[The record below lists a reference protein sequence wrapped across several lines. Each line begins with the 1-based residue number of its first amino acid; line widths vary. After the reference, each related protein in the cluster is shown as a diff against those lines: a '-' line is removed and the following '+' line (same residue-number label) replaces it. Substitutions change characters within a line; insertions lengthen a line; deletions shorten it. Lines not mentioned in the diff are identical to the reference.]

1 MSFLRNT
8 FAVLLGLGV
17 AMLIITIGLRIN
29 SEWITYSGFTPFEKW
44 SRLLEDMRGNSWFFV
59 ALLIST
65 GVASTIGGI
74 TTALIVKKAKV
85 AYAILIGFILLF
97 LAVLDIVFFGYHPTF
112 YQIGIFLKFRFGR
125 ICEFSCDGFK
135 ILQIILLFYNGLHRL
150 EKSKINR

>member
-44 SRLLEDMRGNSWFFV
+44 SRLLEDMRGNSCFFV
-59 ALLIST
+59 ALLVST
-65 GVASTIGGI
+65 GIASTIGGI
-74 TTALIVKKAKV
+74 TTAFIVKKAKV

-97 LAVLDIVFFGYHPTF
+97 LAVSVR
-112 YQIGIFLKFRFGR
+112 FLVLRVRLQARF
-125 ICEFSCDGFK
+125 
-135 ILQIILLFYNGLHRL
+135 
-150 EKSKINR
+150 

>member
-44 SRLLEDMRGNSWFFV
+44 SRLLEDMRGNNSFFV

-65 GVASTIGGI
+65 GIASTIGGI
-74 TTALIVKKAKV
+74 TTAFIVKKAKV

-112 YQIGIFLKFRFGR
+112 YQIGIFLTIFP
-125 ICEFSCDGFK
+125 FSWVGGK
-135 ILQIILLFYNGLHRL
+135 IIEVIFNQRE
-150 EKSKINR
+150 EKNRKIQSKKHQE

>member
-44 SRLLEDMRGNSWFFV
+44 SRLLEDMRGNNSFFV

-65 GVASTIGGI
+65 GIASTIGGI
-74 TTALIVKKAKV
+74 TTAFIVKKAKV

-112 YQIGIFLKFRFGR
+112 YQVGIFLTFFP
-125 ICEFSCDGFK
+125 FSWIGGK
-135 ILQIILLFYNGLHRL
+135 IVEIFF
-150 EKSKINR
+150 SKKKK

>member
-29 SEWITYSGFTPFEKW
+29 SEWITYPGFTPFEKW

-65 GVASTIGGI
+65 GIASTIGGI

-85 AYAILIGFILLF
+85 AYAILIGFILLLSDRNISYDISFF
-97 LAVLDIVFFGYHPTF
+97 LGWRENYRSYL
-112 YQIGIFLKFRFGR
+112 
-125 ICEFSCDGFK
+125 
-135 ILQIILLFYNGLHRL
+135 
-150 EKSKINR
+150 

>member
-44 SRLLEDMRGNSWFFV
+44 SRLLEDMRGNSSFFV

-74 TTALIVKKAKV
+74 TTAFIVKKAKV
-85 AYAILIGFILLF
+85 AYAILISFILLF
-97 LAVLDIVFFGYHPTF
+97 
-112 YQIGIFLKFRFGR
+112 
-125 ICEFSCDGFK
+125 
-135 ILQIILLFYNGLHRL
+135 
-150 EKSKINR
+150 